1 MQMMM
6 GDITLFSNGIG
17 QGTTVEIIIPL
28 AETIKTNP
36 ENGQVKKSDY
46 LLSYLSKEGTDT
58 TFP

>member
-46 LLSYLSKEGTDT
+46 LLSYSSKEGTDT
-58 TFP
+58 IFP